1 MDIFILEIKM
11 KKLKYIISLLSFFVS
26 INCTSLYASTFFSGY
41 AGGKVNFS
49 GKMSETNG
57 EEKYDPDLKLQAF
70 FAGQFNFNQ
79 NMWTRMEVSVNTEDF
94 ISSTIFHETQ
104 ALFQIDELS
113 FTLRGN
119 TSNKANYLSAYMG
132 TYDSIGSDI
141 FLLRYFSIQPIASKL
156 TESWLGL
163 AGSILYPH
171 FGFGVSDIVKL
182 YQVPV
187 AFGGYAYL
195 NHENDKFYVFNID
208 GRAACA
214 FPYFTCDFAFG
225 MGAPLEN
232 SYYGEDLILAI
243 SSLYWHAG
251 TTMLIGNNYIPSLF
265 FQAGLFNARLTKTD
279 GLSIDKNN
287 DIYILLEPRFY
298 IKDTHL
304 TVSLYNLPARTA
316 ENLLFIDDTLGLDFN
331 FYSDLFAIKGHNFTI
346 GTHTSISLVD
356 QTIFMTT
363 GQKFA
368 EKGAEL
374 LSCLTSLN
382 FNVNI
387 TPYISTSFLSGQI
400 HGQMKI
406 RIMDFVRP
414 NSAAEAFSVDIGYK
428 TSF

>member
-1 MDIFILEIKM
+1 
-11 KKLKYIISLLSFFVS
+11 
-26 INCTSLYASTFFSGY
+26 
-41 AGGKVNFS
+41 
-49 GKMSETNG
+49 
-57 EEKYDPDLKLQAF
+57 
-70 FAGQFNFNQ
+70 
-79 NMWTRMEVSVNTEDF
+79 
-94 ISSTIFHETQ
+94 
-104 ALFQIDELS
+104 
-113 FTLRGN
+113 
-119 TSNKANYLSAYMG
+119 MG

-331 FYSDLFAIKGHNFTI
+331 FYSDL
-346 GTHTSISLVD
+346 
-356 QTIFMTT
+356 
-363 GQKFA
+363 
-368 EKGAEL
+368 
-374 LSCLTSLN
+374 
-382 FNVNI
+382 
-387 TPYISTSFLSGQI
+387 
-400 HGQMKI
+400 
-406 RIMDFVRP
+406 
-414 NSAAEAFSVDIGYK
+414 
-428 TSF
+428 